1 MEQVIMNLA
10 LEYAKSRGLNKI
22 TDKALEYA
30 YETLGIEEEG
40 EGEEEYTGEGIY
52 GMKNTFSPKN
62 LMKGAGRKLLSNT
75 FNNAISGGSSG
86 ITGALPLFG
95 AALGLGYMT
104 NPLREGSYNYNPE
117 LQGQIDYAS
126 GRGYI
131 GINPGSGLAQYLP
144 NSVLSGQ
151 NVISGFGTND
161 YGKQLQKNLKRLEG
175 YKNPNDKTREM
186 IEKTKTE
193 IEDLTTAEWDEVD
206 AFMETQNNNDNGGSD
221 PSPAP
226 KSTHTSTISQK
237 DSLSNIDAARARR
250 ADGGRARYGSGG
262 IASLWQR

>member
-10 LEYAKSRGLNKI
+10 LQYAKSRGLNMI

-30 YETLGIEEEG
+30 YETLGIEQE
-40 EGEEEYTGEGIY
+40 EEEYTGGGIY

-104 NPLREGSYNYNPE
+104 NPLREGSYNYNPN
-117 LQGQIDYAS
+117 LQGQLDYAS
-126 GRGYI
+126 RMGNLNR
-131 GINPGSGLAQYLP
+131 N
-144 NSVLSGQ
+144 NSMGALRYAGDSIISGQ
-151 NVISGFGTND
+151 NAVSGFGTND
-161 YGKQLQKNLKRLEG
+161 YGKQLQNYKDKYGDTMSQERLDQLN
-175 YKNPNDKTREM
+175 K
-186 IEKTKTE
+186 E
-193 IEDLTTAEWDEVD
+193 IEDLTTNDFDEVD
-206 AFMETQNNNDNGGSD
+206 AFIEKQTTTNNNGGGNNNYGSSGKVD
-221 PSPAP
+221 
-226 KSTHTSTISQK
+226 TGGFEQ
-237 DSLSNIDAARARR
+237 
-250 ADGGRARYGSGG
+250 DGTGRQGYGSGG

>member
-10 LEYAKSRGLNKI
+10 LQYAKSRGLSKI

-30 YETLGIEEEG
+30 YETLGIEQE
-40 EGEEEYTGEGIY
+40 EEEYTGGGIY

-75 FNNAISGGSSG
+75 FSNAISGGSSG

-104 NPLREGSYNYNPE
+104 NPLREGSYNYNPN

-131 GINPGSGLAQYLP
+131 GKNSGSGLMQYGR
-144 NSVLSGQ
+144 SSILSGQ
-151 NVISGFGTND
+151 NVVSGFGTND
-161 YGKQLQKNLKRLEG
+161 YGKQLQNYKDKYGDTMSQERLDQLN
-175 YKNPNDKTREM
+175 K
-186 IEKTKTE
+186 E
-193 IEDLTTAEWDEVD
+193 IEDLTTNDFDEVD
-206 AFMETQNNNDNGGSD
+206 AFIEKQTTTNNNGGGNNNYGSSGKVD
-221 PSPAP
+221 
-226 KSTHTSTISQK
+226 TGDFDQ
-237 DSLSNIDAARARR
+237 
-250 ADGGRARYGSGG
+250 DGTGRQGYGSGG